1 MGEVGDTTDPL
12 GGTCGPSSPTHDPS
26 PLSPPLALLL
36 PLSIGHTSHLIY
48 SSTYTCN
55 LHSCTLAE
63 FNGGRHR
70 RLNDL

>member
-26 PLSPPLALLL
+26 PPPPPPLL

-48 SSTYTCN
+48 SSTYN

-63 FNGGRHR
+63 FNGGRQR
-70 RLNDL
+70 VLNDS